1 MTGDGKKKTRM
12 SPLISA
18 ADLNIP
24 VLGPPHV
31 DSPLLSLLPQSSWQ
45 EIFIDES
52 ERILLEPD
60 IRTIQGCLD
69 KGEKIPSFETA
80 GPRMKIYFDPSNVSA
95 AIVTCGGICP
105 GLNDVI
111 RSLVMTLSHR
121 YGVKKI
127 LGIRNGYQ
135 GFIEKYG
142 TAPLNLTPETV
153 SDIHKKGGTFLGTS
167 RGNQSVTEI
176 IDFMERRNIGMLF
189 VIGGDGSQRGA
200 LEIAQ
205 MTQKKGMK
213 TAVVGIPKTVDNDIL
228 YLDRSFGFATAASV
242 ACRVIETAHNEAV
255 SQPNG
260 IGLVKFMGRYS
271 GFITCLAALA
281 VNDANFVLIPEVP
294 FKLDGEN
301 GFLARLKERLQRR
314 SHAVVLVAE
323 GAGQDLIP
331 SEGGGRDAS
340 GNIRFKDIGIFL
352 KDKIN
357 DYFKKEKMEVSLK
370 YIDPSYII
378 RAVPAMPVDNVY
390 CYLLGEN
397 AVHAAMSGRS
407 EMVVGL
413 VNNQYV
419 HIPMRM
425 IAQGRKQVD
434 PNGPLWFSVLETTG
448 QPAEMG

>member
-1 MTGDGKKKTRM
+1 M
-12 SPLISA
+12 SLMLPPA
-18 ADLNIP
+18 EMVIP
-24 VLGPPHV
+24 VLGPATA
-31 DSPLLSLLPQSSWQ
+31 DSPLLTMLPKSSWQ

-52 ERILLEPD
+52 ERILLDPD
-60 IRTIQGCLD
+60 IRSIQECLD

-80 GPRMKIYFDPSNVSA
+80 GPRNKIYFDPAKVTA
-95 AIVTCGGICP
+95 AIVTCGGVCP

-111 RSLVMTLSHR
+111 RSVVMTLSHR

-135 GFIEKYG
+135 GFIEKYSA
-142 TAPLNLTPETV
+142 APLSLTPEAV
-153 SDIHKKGGTFLGTS
+153 SDIHKKGGTILGTS
-167 RGNQSVTEI
+167 RGSQKIEEI
-176 IDFMERRNIGMLF
+176 VDFLERNNISMLF
-189 VIGGDGSQRGA
+189 VIGGDGTQRGA

-213 TAVVGIPKTVDNDIL
+213 TVVVGIPKTVDNDIL
-228 YLDRSFGFATAASV
+228 YLDRSFGFATAVSV

-294 FKLDGEN
+294 FKLDGKN
-301 GFLARLKERLQRR
+301 GFLASLKERLQRR

-331 SEGGGRDAS
+331 SEGEGRDAS
-340 GNIRFKDIGIFL
+340 GNLRFKDIGIFL

-357 DYFKKEKMEVSLK
+357 DYFKNEKMEVYLK

-390 CYLLGEN
+390 CYLLGEK
-397 AVHAAMSGRS
+397 AVHAAMSGKT

-419 HIPMRM
+419 HIPMRL

-434 PNGPLWFSVLETTG
+434 PKGSLWLSVLETTG
-448 QPAEMG
+448 QPAEMR